1 MLSHLIRIYWWWNA
15 RQKYLVGNMLGSD
28 SPATNQKVQMQEH
41 FLFLILMKT
50 KKQNKKEKANK
61 KSNRSKSGN
70 VHKKLVFFS
79 SSNTVGFISD
89 TQSFHIQFSSKYNL
103 TFISLILKVFNWK
116 LFVFVDESMKKKT
129 TIDKFMIVMMM
140 IMMRKMM
147 MKTMM
152 SIL

>member
-1 MLSHLIRIYWWWNA
+1 
-15 RQKYLVGNMLGSD
+15 MLGSD

-50 KKQNKKEKANK
+50 KDRTKRKKPIRKATNQK
-61 KSNRSKSGN
+61 VEMYMGN
-70 VHKKLVFFS
+70 FFFFS
-79 SSNTVGFISD
+79 SSNTVGYISD

-129 TIDKFMIVMMM
+129 TIDKFMMMM
-140 IMMRKMM
+140 MMMRKMM
-147 MKTMM
+147 MKRMM

>member
-1 MLSHLIRIYWWWNA
+1 MLE
-15 RQKYLVGNMLGSD
+15 SD

-41 FLFLILMKT
+41 FLFLILMTT
-50 KKQNKKEKANK
+50 KDRTKRKKPIRKATDQKVEMYIRN
-61 KSNRSKSGN
+61 
-70 VHKKLVFFS
+70 LFFFS